1 MPQKLSS
8 LLVTHQER
16 FSLGKMTNPVRG
28 FLHGGAAVA
37 SIVGIVVLVL
47 SGSSIGS
54 RLALAVFGLGLL
66 TLYTVSSLYHAV
78 PWKEQSK
85 QVMQR
90 LDHSAVFVL
99 IAASY
104 TPIAVIAFDGWLSWV
119 TLAVAWGITLFA
131 ASQHAFFP
139 RQEQTLSIALAVTL
153 GWLGAALAIPI
164 FQVLGVTALAL
175 IGIHGLLYTVGVVF
189 MITGWP
195 RLWPRVFSAHEVFHV
210 LTLVAGGIMF
220 YVTLRYVAPLA

>member
-1 MPQKLSS
+1 M
-8 LLVTHQER
+8 THQER
-16 FSLGKMTNPVRG
+16 INLGKMNNPVRG

-37 SIVGIVVLVL
+37 SVVGIVVLVF
-47 SGSSIGS
+47 SGSSISS

-78 PWKEQSK
+78 PWKEQTK
-85 QVMQR
+85 RMMQR

-99 IAASY
+99 IAGSY
-104 TPIAVIAFDGWLSWV
+104 TPIAVIVFDGWLSWI

-131 ASQHAFFP
+131 AGQHAFFP
-139 RQEQTLSIALAVTL
+139 RKEQTLSIALAVTL
-153 GWLGAALAIPI
+153 GWLGAALAIPML
-164 FQVLGVTALAL
+164 QVLGVTALVL
-175 IGIHGLLYTVGVVF
+175 IGIHGILYTVGVVF

-195 RLWPRVFSAHEVFHV
+195 RLWPQVFSAHEVFHV
-210 LTLVAGGIMF
+210 LTVVAGGLMF